1 MLNDSQ
7 SNIDSFWNLC
17 NAPVSE
23 LMEQFHEKFM
33 PKAVLNVHC
42 TVNPIKNCLWILRR
56 KFRFTTTSKFRS
68 SCLTSVKRSVSY
80 LSGLKFPAIILVKS
94 KLANYEHVVIFWRNM
109 VINYELE
116 HIYKCT
122 EDSLRQLCGDNTT
135 FQQITSGYGLFPPKE
150 VRALVTSID
159 VSD

>member
-1 MLNDSQ
+1 MSKLCAEGAIKNLLSMLNDSQ

-42 TVNPIKNCLWILRR
+42 TVNPIKTCLWILQL
-56 KFRFTTTSKFRS
+56 KFRFTTTSKLGS

-80 LSGLKFPAIILVKS
+80 LSRLKFPAIILVNS
-94 KLANYEHVVIFWRNM
+94 KLGVMSMLLLFGVTWSLTMNRNIF
-109 VINYELE
+109 IN
-116 HIYKCT
+116 
-122 EDSLRQLCGDNTT
+122 SLRT
-135 FQQITSGYGLFPPKE
+135 
-150 VRALVTSID
+150 R
-159 VSD
+159 